1 MSIAPANKISD
12 ISHMTPKLI
21 IVHVTS
27 LKMDAQILETQMNGR
42 DTILI
47 ASSKT
52 KNWHQQEDCMMTLI
66 MICLHDLPTRRSPED
81 VEEADAMAKENCL
94 RTKKR

>member
-47 ASSKT
+47 ASSKVT
-52 KNWHQQEDCMMTLI
+52 SNLSRWNFM
-66 MICLHDLPTRRSPED
+66 
-81 VEEADAMAKENCL
+81 N
-94 RTKKR
+94 TKKLVT